1 MAVHIVAALDR
12 IDLAGVLGG
21 QLFFLIIKL
30 VMQTVDAAGEFL
42 VLHVEADQGFLG
54 PYDALDVGR
63 NRLAFV
69 SQNVAGLL
77 VDDGA
82 FKLFGADLVKFRPVP
97 CLDILFLL
105 GASVSRFLLQFLFQ
119 SLVALGVFGFLAENV
134 NVHDYAVGAGRNF
147 QGGVADVRGLVAE
160 DGLQEAFLG
169 AQFCLALRS
178 DLADQNVAGLDFGA
192 GDDDTFGIQSGQ
204 GFSAHV
210 RDVAGGFFSAQLGL
224 RNYAVEALDVH
235 GGVEVLF
242 QRSFGNDDSVFEV
255 VAFPRHVSAEN
266 VASQAQDAVRGRRA
280 VGDNIAGFDLGAG
293 FDVRMIVYGGAGVGT
308 FELQEFFDLFLVAF
322 AFYDDVCRVAFFDLA
337 VDLSGQNGAGFF
349 GDSFFQTGP
358 DHRGFRSQQGHGLTL
373 HVGTHQGSV
382 GVVVF
387 QEGNKASG
395 DGDDLLRR
403 NVDVLD
409 FRSFHFFEVA
419 VPSGFDAL
427 FQDELAVL
435 VPKGVGLGD
444 SVFFFFVS
452 GQINDLVRHFAV
464 FNFKVRRFH
473 EAVLVG
479 LHVRAHGSDKTDVG
493 AFRSLN
499 RTDAAVVAV
508 VHVADFE
515 AGAVSVQTAGAQC

>member
-1 MAVHIVAALDR
+1 MAVHIVAALDGV
-12 IDLAGVLGG
+12 DLTGILGS
-21 QLFFLIIKL
+21 QFFFLVIKL
-30 VMQTVDAAGEFL
+30 IVQTIDAAGELF
-42 VLHVEADQGFLG
+42 VFHVEADQGFLG
-54 PYDALDVGR
+54 PYYALDVGR
-63 NRLAFV
+63 DGLSFV
-69 SQNVAGLL
+69 SQNVAGLF

-82 FKLFGADLVKFRPVP
+82 FKFFRADLVELGPVP
-97 CLDILFLL
+97 FLDLFFLL
-105 GASVSRFLLQFLFQ
+105 GASVGRFFLKLLFLSF
-119 SLVALGVFGFLAENV
+119 VALGVFGFLTENV
-134 NVHDYAVGAGRNF
+134 NVHDNAVSAGRNF
-147 QGGVADVRGLVAE
+147 QRGIANVSGLVAE
-160 DGLQEAFLG
+160 DGLEQTLFG
-169 AQFCLALRS
+169 AQFGLALRS
-178 DLADQNVAGLDFGA
+178 DLADQDVAGLDFGA
-192 GDDDTFGIQSGQ
+192 GDDDTFGIQTGQ
-204 GFSAHV
+204 GFSTHV
-210 RDVAGGFFSAQLGL
+210 RNVAGRFFSAQLGL
-224 RNYAVEALDVH
+224 RNYAVEAFDVH
-235 GGVEVLF
+235 GSVEVLF

-308 FELQEFFDLFLVAF
+308 FELQELFDLRLAVL
-322 AFYDDVCRVAFFDLA
+322 AFYDNMSGVAFLDHA
-337 VDLSGQNGAGFF
+337 VDLGGQNSAGF
-349 GDSFFQTGP
+349 SRHHFFQTCP
-358 DHRGFRSQQGHGLTL
+358 DHRGFRGQKRHSLTL

-387 QEGNKASG
+387 QEGDEACG

-403 NVDVLD
+403 NVDVFD
-409 FRSFHFFEVA
+409 FRGFNFFEVA
-419 VPSGFDAL
+419 VPAGFYAFFL
-427 FQDELAVL
+427 DEFAVL